1 MKKKSI
7 IILVLLIILSTVV
20 EKVIGQKFIAQ
31 NTLKRAFVIDTITIK
46 NACLITYYTSPDSK
60 IFDFSS
66 HMIITNDSCMR
77 EIQSKELKIM
87 DVYPNLG
94 YFTLNFRDVRSVIF
108 YNDIKL
114 GTSIN
119 EYKNTDNFT
128 IFGRTTISENMS
140 FKKYIKEETIF
151 YVFLLQTSYFNSFCA
166 ENEKISDGNYVLV
179 LVPKKPK
186 QNIENNE

>member
-7 IILVLLIILSTVV
+7 LIFVLLIVLSTVIN
-20 EKVIGQKFIAQ
+20 KVIGQKFIAQ
-31 NTLKRAFVIDTITIK
+31 ITLKRAYVIDTITIK
-46 NACLITYYTSPDSK
+46 NACLITYYPSPASK
-60 IFDFSS
+60 IYDFSS

-77 EIQSKELKIM
+77 EIQSKGLKIM

-94 YFTLNFRDVRSVIF
+94 YFTLNFRDVMSVIF

-114 GTSIN
+114 GTSIY
-119 EYKNTDNFT
+119 EYVTADDFT
-128 IFGRTTISENMS
+128 IFGRTIVSDTMS
-140 FKKYIKEETIF
+140 VKKYIEPETTF
-151 YVFLLQTSYFNSFCA
+151 YVFLLQASYFNLFFRG
-166 ENEKISDGNYVLV
+166 EEKIADGNYVLV